1 MIGVIQT
8 NEMTKML
15 KSDYYIEPTE
25 LDLLI
30 FEKLVP
36 PDHYLR
42 QVKAILDFEFVRS
55 AVQDCYSESMGRHA
69 IDPVLVFKLEFLMHH
84 YSLSDREVIGEAQV
98 NVAYRYFLDLSVN
111 SPLPVP
117 SLLSQF
123 RTRLGEKYQ
132 ELFDGIVAQARQ
144 HGLVKD
150 RLRLKDAT
158 HVIANIAIPSTIQL
172 VAQVRSKLLTSL
184 EPYAPEQVQLAQ
196 QEVEHI
202 RQVTADLK
210 DEARLLHRVEHLRQI
225 VVAADEVQAQ
235 LGPTSSPDPQR
246 VRFEEALATA
256 HKLLVDQDDPDGSD
270 RLRSAVDPEA
280 RRGKHGR
287 YYDGYS
293 CDISQDPDSE
303 LLTAVNVLPANGD
316 EAADA
321 CTLLESEQAAHHNQV
336 AALSIDSVGFQGAL
350 LRELSRPEGLNL
362 TVYVPPH
369 SQGIADTP
377 YFKPADF
384 QLSPDGTSLMCPN
397 EVETDRRHRNDKD
410 TAWVFHFKRS
420 DCAACPLW
428 EQCMAKVPAKHGRY
442 VTKNDYQAEYDAA
455 RQLAQTETYALVR
468 QQHPKVER
476 KLAEMVR
483 YHGGRRARYR
493 GRRRVKI
500 QFLLIGI
507 VVNIKRMVRLLAERL
522 YLPDDQPAV

>member
-1 MIGVIQT
+1 
-8 NEMTKML
+8 ML

-36 PDHYLR
+36 ANHYLR
-42 QVKAILDFEFVRS
+42 QVKGVIDFEYIRS
-55 AVQDCYSESMGRHA
+55 EVQDCYSEDMGRTA
-69 IDPVLVFKLEFLMHH
+69 IDPVVMFKLEFLQHH
-84 YSLSDREVIGEAQV
+84 YTLSDREVIAEAQV
-98 NVAYRYFLDLSVN
+98 NVAYRYFLDLSVS

-123 RTRLGEKYQ
+123 RTRLGVERHQ
-132 ELFDGIVAQARQ
+132 RLFDGIVAQARQ

-172 VAQVRSKLLTSL
+172 VAQVRDKLINSVR
-184 EPYAPEQVQLAQ
+184 PYDPD
-196 QEVEHI
+196 EVETTLAEVERI
-202 RQVTADLK
+202 RRVTADLK
-210 DEARLLHRVEHLRQI
+210 DEGRLLHRVQHLRQM
-225 VVAADEVQAQ
+225 VAWADALQVQLA
-235 LGPTSSPDPQR
+235 PTSSPDPNR
-246 VRFEEALATA
+246 VRFERALATA
-256 HKLLVDQDDPDGSD
+256 HKLLADQDDPSGPD
-270 RLRSAVDPEA
+270 RLRSAVDTEA

-287 YYDGYS
+287 YYDGYA

-303 LLTAVNVLPANGD
+303 ILTALNVLPANGD

-321 CTLLESEQAAHHNQV
+321 RPLLEAEQAAHHNQV
-336 AALSIDSVGFQGAL
+336 EALSIDSIGFQGPL
-350 LRELSRPEGLNL
+350 LRELSQPDGLNL

-369 SQGIADTP
+369 SQGMADSP

-384 QLSPDGTSLMCPN
+384 QLSPDGLRLMCPN
-397 EVETDRRHRNDKD
+397 EQETDRRHRNDKD

-420 DCAACPLW
+420 QCAACPLLDR
-428 EQCMAKVPAKHGRY
+428 CLAKLPAKHGRS
-442 VTKNDYQAEYDAA
+442 VSKNDYQTEYDAA
-455 RQLAQTETYALVR
+455 RHLAQTEAYAQVR
-468 QQHPKVER
+468 HQHPKVER

-493 GRRRVKI
+493 GQARVKI
-500 QFLLIGI
+500 QFLLIGL
-507 VVNIKRMVRLLAERL
+507 VVNIKRIVRLVTSSQPPAF
-522 YLPDDQPAV
+522 QPA

>member
-1 MIGVIQT
+1 
-8 NEMTKML
+8 MTKML

-42 QVKAILDFEFVRS
+42 QVKAIIDFEFVRS
-55 AVQDCYSESMGRHA
+55 AVRDCYSKTMGRHA
-69 IDPVLVFKLEFLMHH
+69 IDPVLIFKLEFLIHH
-84 YSLSDREVIGEAQV
+84 YRLSDREVINEAQV

-117 SLLSQF
+117 SLLLQF
-123 RTRLGEKYQ
+123 RSRLGEKYQ
-132 ELFDGIVAQARQ
+132 ALFDGIVAQARQ

-172 VAQVRSKLLTSL
+172 VAQVRNKLLASL
-184 EPYAPEQVQLAQ
+184 EPYVPEQVQAAQ
-196 QEVEHI
+196 QEVEQI
-202 RQVTADLK
+202 RQVTTDLK
-210 DEARLLHRVEHLRQI
+210 DEARLLHRVEHLRRI
-225 VVAADEVQAQ
+225 VAVADEVQAD
-235 LGPTSSPDPQR
+235 LGPTSDPDRKR
-246 VRFEEALATA
+246 VRFEQALVMA
-256 HKLLVDQDDPDGSD
+256 HKLLADQDDPDGPD
-270 RLRSAVDPEA
+270 RLRSAVDAEA

-293 CDISQDPDSE
+293 CDISQGPDSE

-321 CTLLESEQAAHHNQV
+321 CTLLETEQAAHHNQV

-350 LRELSRPEGLNL
+350 LRELSQPEGLNL

-369 SQGIADTP
+369 SQGIANTP

-384 QLSPDGTSLMCPN
+384 QLSPDGTRLLCPN
-397 EVETDRRHRNDKD
+397 EIETDRRRRNGKN
-410 TAWVFHFKRS
+410 TAWIFHFKRS
-420 DCAACPLW
+420 DCAACPLLNR
-428 EQCMAKVPAKHGRY
+428 CIARLPDKCGRS

-455 RQLAQTETYALVR
+455 RQLAQTQAYAQVR
-468 QQHPKVER
+468 QEHPKVER

-507 VVNIKRMVRLLAERL
+507 VVNIKRMVRLLAAKR
-522 YLPDDQPAV
+522 YSPVGQPA

>member
-1 MIGVIQT
+1 
-8 NEMTKML
+8 ML
-15 KSDYYIEPTE
+15 KSDYYTKPTE

-30 FEKLVP
+30 FEQLVP
-36 PDHYLR
+36 KNHYLR
-42 QVKAILDFEFVRS
+42 QVKAVIDFEFVRPE
-55 AVQDCYSESMGRHA
+55 VEDCYSEEMGRTA
-69 IDPVLVFKLEFLMHH
+69 VDPVILFKLGFLQQH
-84 YSLSDREVIGEAQV
+84 YTLSDREVIAEAQV
-98 NVAYRYFLDLSVN
+98 NVAFRYFLDLSVT

-123 RTRLGEKYQ
+123 RTRLGVERHQ
-132 ELFDGIVAQARQ
+132 GLFDGIVAQARQ
-144 HGLVKD
+144 YDLVKD

-172 VAQVRSKLLTSL
+172 VAQVRDKLIDSL
-184 EPYAPEQVQLAQ
+184 RPYDPD
-196 QEVEHI
+196 EVEAALTEVERI
-202 RQVTADLK
+202 RRVTADLK
-210 DEARLLHRVEHLRQI
+210 DEVRLLHRVEYLRQ
-225 VVAADEVQAQ
+225 VVAWADEVQVQ
-235 LGPTSSPDPQR
+235 LGPTSRPDPNR
-246 VRFEEALATA
+246 VRFEAALATA
-256 HKLLVDQDDPDGSD
+256 HKLLADQDDPDGPD

-303 LLTAVNVLPANGD
+303 ILTAVNVLPANGD

-321 CTLLESEQAAHHNQV
+321 RTLLETEQAAHGNRV
-336 AALSIDSVGFQGAL
+336 EALSIDSIGFQGPL
-350 LRELSRPEGLNL
+350 LRELSRPDGLNL

-369 SQGIADTP
+369 SQGVADSP

-384 QLSPDGTSLMCPN
+384 ELSPDGSRLRCPN
-397 EVETDRRHRNDKD
+397 QVETDRRHRNDKD

-420 DCAACPLW
+420 QCAACPLLDR
-428 EQCMAKVPAKHGRY
+428 CLARLPAKHGRS
-442 VTKNDYQAEYDAA
+442 VSKNDYQAEYDAA
-455 RQLAQTETYALVR
+455 RHLAQTEAYAQVR

-493 GRRRVKI
+493 GQARVKI
-500 QFLLIGI
+500 QFLLIGL
-507 VVNIKRMVRLLAERL
+507 VVNIKRIVRLVTASLKPAAF
-522 YLPDDQPAV
+522 QPA

>member
-1 MIGVIQT
+1 
-8 NEMTKML
+8 MTKML

-36 PDHYLR
+36 TDHYLR
-42 QVKAILDFEFVRS
+42 QVKAIIDFEFVRS
-55 AVQDCYSESMGRHA
+55 AVQECYSESMGRHA
-69 IDPVLVFKLEFLMHH
+69 IDPVLMFKLEFLMHH
-84 YSLSDREVIGEAQV
+84 YGLSDREVIGEAQV

-123 RTRLGEKYQ
+123 RSRLGEKYQ

-172 VAQVRSKLLTSL
+172 VAQVRTKLLASL
-184 EPYAPEQVQLAQ
+184 EPYVPEQVQITQ
-196 QEVEHI
+196 QEIERI

-210 DEARLLHRVEHLRQI
+210 DEERLLHRVEHLRRI
-225 VVAADEVQAQ
+225 VAAADEVQAE
-235 LGPTSSPDPQR
+235 LGPTNHPDPQR
-246 VRFEEALATA
+246 VRFEEALAMA
-256 HKLLVDQDDPDGSD
+256 HKLLADQDDPKGSD
-270 RLRSAVDPEA
+270 RLRSAVDSEA

-321 CTLLESEQAAHHNQV
+321 CTLLETEQAAHHNQV

-350 LRELSRPEGLNL
+350 LRELSRPEGLDV

-369 SQGIADTP
+369 SQGIVDSP

-384 QLSPDGTSLMCPN
+384 QLSSDGTRLICPH

-410 TAWVFHFKRS
+410 TAWAFHFKRS
-420 DCAACPLW
+420 ECAACPFLHR
-428 EQCMAKVPAKHGRY
+428 CMAKLPAKDGRS

-455 RQLAQTETYALVR
+455 RQRAQTQAYDQVR
-468 QQHPKVER
+468 QEHPKVER

-507 VVNIKRMVRLLAERL
+507 VVNIKRMVRLLAEKL
-522 YLPDDQPAV
+522 YAPVGQPA

>member
-1 MIGVIQT
+1 
-8 NEMTKML
+8 ML

-36 PDHYLR
+36 ANHYLR
-42 QVKAILDFEFVRS
+42 QVKAIIDFEFVRS
-55 AVQDCYSESMGRHA
+55 AVQDCYSETMGRSA
-69 IDPVLVFKLEFLMHH
+69 IDPVLMFKLEFLA
-84 YSLSDREVIGEAQV
+84 YQYNLSDREVIAEAQV
-98 NVAYRYFLDLSVN
+98 NVAYRYFLDLSVS
-111 SPLPVP
+111 SPLPVS

-123 RTRLGEKYQ
+123 RTRLGEVRHQ
-132 ELFDGIVAQARQ
+132 GLFDGIVAQARQ

-158 HVIANIAIPSTIQL
+158 HVIANIAIPATIQL
-172 VAQVRSKLLTSL
+172 VAQVRDKLLASL
-184 EPYAPEQVQLAQ
+184 QPYAPAQVKAAMP
-196 QEVEHI
+196 EIKRI

-210 DEARLLHRVEHLRQI
+210 DEERLLQRVQHLRQI
-225 VVAADEVQAQ
+225 VAGADEVQAQ
-235 LGPTSSPDPQR
+235 LALTTSPDPNR
-246 VRFEEALATA
+246 ARFDQALATA
-256 HKLLVDQDDPDGSD
+256 HKLLADQDDPGGPD
-270 RLRSAVDPEA
+270 RLRSAVDTEA
-280 RRGKHGR
+280 RRGKHGH
-287 YYDGYS
+287 YYDGYA

-303 LLTAVNVLPANGD
+303 LLTALNVLPANGD

-321 CTLLESEQAAHHNQV
+321 RTLLEAEQAAHHNQV

-350 LRELSRPEGLNL
+350 LRDLSQPAGLNL

-369 SQGIADTP
+369 SQGITDNP

-384 QLSPDGTSLMCPN
+384 QLSPDGKRLRCPH
-397 EVETDRRHRNDKD
+397 EAQTDQRHRNDKD
-410 TAWVFHFKRS
+410 SAWVFHFKRS
-420 DCAACPLW
+420 QCAACPLLAR
-428 EQCMAKVPAKHGRY
+428 CMAKLPAKHGRS
-442 VTKNDYQAEYDAA
+442 VSKNDYQAEYDAA
-455 RQLAQTETYALVR
+455 RQLAQTEAYAQVR

-493 GRRRVKI
+493 GRHRVKI

-507 VVNIKRMVRLLAERL
+507 VVNIKRMVRLLAARL
-522 YLPDDQPAV
+522 FSPVSQPA